1 LLIQIKLY
9 NNTKKSKIVKV
20 IIHLFMAPKFDPNSL
35 VIIYIRTIGGEIG
48 AVSSLAP
55 KIGPLGLSPKKI
67 GEQISLAT
75 KDWEGLR
82 IMCRLTVQNRLAIV
96 EVVPSAAALI
106 IKALKEPK
114 RDRKKNKN
122 IKHNGNISIGNLIA
136 ISRLM
141 RNRSNAID
149 IRGTIR
155 EILGTAQ
162 AIGCFVNNKKPAMLE
177 KC

>member
-1 LLIQIKLY
+1 
-9 NNTKKSKIVKV
+9 
-20 IIHLFMAPKFDPNSL
+20 MPPKFDPNSL
-35 VIIYIRTIGGEIG
+35 TVLYIRTIGGEIG

-67 GEQISLAT
+67 GEQLSLAT
-75 KDWEGLR
+75 KEWDGLR
-82 IMCRLTVQNRLAIV
+82 IMCKLTVQNRQAVV

-122 IKHNGNISIGNLIA
+122 IKHGGNVSLGNIIA
-136 ISRLM
+136 ISILI

-149 IRGTIR
+149 IKGSIR
-155 EILGTAQ
+155 EIIGTAQ
-162 AIGCFVNNKKPAMLE
+162 SIGCLIDNKKPNKIE
-177 KC
+177 FK

>member
-1 LLIQIKLY
+1 
-9 NNTKKSKIVKV
+9 
-20 IIHLFMAPKFDPNSL
+20 MPPKFDPNS
-35 VIIYIRTIGGEIG
+35 VVTIYIRTIGGEIG

-67 GEQISLAT
+67 GEQLSLAT

-82 IMCRLTVQNRLAIV
+82 IMCKLTVQNRQAAV

-122 IKHNGNISIGNLIA
+122 IKHGGSITKGNLIA
-136 ISRLM
+136 ISKLV

-149 IRGTIR
+149 IRGSIK
-155 EILGTAQ
+155 EIIGTAQ
-162 AIGCFVNNKKPAMLE
+162 SIGCLIDNKKPE
-177 KC
+177 YVIF